1 MRLLKTLE
9 SSLSEYHF
17 ILIGVDGISFP
28 FQGFIVQKREQK
40 PSSNV
45 KEDGSHNELLT
56 YVYTSLA

>member
-1 MRLLKTLE
+1 MRLLKTLK
-9 SSLSEYHF
+9 SGLSEYHF
-17 ILIGVDGISFP
+17 ILIEVEGISFL

-56 YVYTSLA
+56 YVYATLA